1 MHSKVISYWN
11 LKLVLETLNKSER
24 LKIFPKKWLLPSLVV
39 KLSIVDCILIDTLG
53 FDGQNVLLVSFFG
66 PRSSW
71 FGWEKLV
78 FSLGFHLRLWPGS
91 FWGIQHLPELKIAE
105 IFFFSWFPSVMR
117 WSRSPYYWKILRNL
131 VFHSQSG
138 NCGRIL
144 MIFTALESSG
154 KSRLRMSQL

>member
-1 MHSKVISYWN
+1 MALAVYVTQTPRNEWSNSYLGLI
-11 LKLVLETLNKSER
+11 LKEVLKDEGT
-24 LKIFPKKWLLPSLVV
+24 IKKCTMVP
-39 KLSIVDCILIDTLG
+39 
-53 FDGQNVLLVSFFG
+53 FFG
-66 PRSSW
+66 AKSSW

-105 IFFFSWFPSVMR
+105 IFLFSWFPSVMR
-117 WSRSPYYWKILRNL
+117 WSRSPYSWKSLRNL

>member
-1 MHSKVISYWN
+1 M
-11 LKLVLETLNKSER
+11 
-24 LKIFPKKWLLPSLVV
+24 LKIAENSNSIFNLAVYVTKTQGMSDLIATWGWCSKKCSKMRREQLKNGTMVPL
-39 KLSIVDCILIDTLG
+39 
-53 FDGQNVLLVSFFG
+53 FG
-66 PRSSW
+66 AKSSW

-105 IFFFSWFPSVMR
+105 IFLFSWFPSVMR
-117 WSRSPYYWKILRNL
+117 WSRSPYYWKSLRNL

-144 MIFTALESSG
+144 MIFTALESCG
-154 KSRLRMSQL
+154 KSRLRMSQLWSSGYHF